1 MREETVQIQ
10 QPDVAT
16 TGSNCPYRENQC
28 ANKLPP
34 IVNQS
39 KPGPPGPQG
48 QEGPRGPTGPQGPP
62 GQPGIPGAEVIKI
75 VFKRMSHPHVLE
87 MYNIEK
93 TVLRGKTLYL

>member
-16 TGSNCPYRENQC
+16 TGNNCPYRENQC
-28 ANKLPP
+28 TNKLPP

-48 QEGPRGPTGPQGPP
+48 QEGPRGLTGPQGPP

-75 VFKRMSHPHVLE
+75 VFNYIL
-87 MYNIEK
+87 YNKYIK
-93 TVLRGKTLYL
+93 LYIILIGY